1 MFFCFSLVEN
11 KAASHFEQMSSSFR
25 SKVQHLAES
34 VISDVTSSASAS
46 ASAPVTVPAP
56 AAEVA
61 EDGAAAPSAPA
72 PATATAP
79 AENEPNAYHQ
89 ESRASEFGAWYGVH
103 YQVNFNQVQ
112 FIYWFHV
119 TCYLFS
125 KLCLYAIIFTA
136 IGLQFHFLVW

>member
-1 MFFCFSLVEN
+1 MFFCFSLAEN

-61 EDGAAAPSAPA
+61 RDVIEEIMAIDW
-72 PATATAP
+72 TT
-79 AENEPNAYHQ
+79 
-89 ESRASEFGAWYGVH
+89 VIMIL
-103 YQVNFNQVQ
+103 
-112 FIYWFHV
+112 IYLLDFH
-119 TCYLFS
+119 L
-125 KLCLYAIIFTA
+125 
-136 IGLQFHFLVW
+136 